1 MGWMVQGSNS
11 NGVSFSIP
19 IQKGPSAHAA
29 FCTMDTRS
37 LSPGVKWLGC
47 DLDHP
52 PPPISTK
59 VKERAGLYFYSPSGL
74 SWPVLG

>member
-1 MGWMVQGSNS
+1 MGWTVQGSNP
-11 NGVSFSIP
+11 NGASFSTP
-19 IQKGPSAHAA
+19 IQTSPGAHAA

-47 DLDHP
+47 GLDP
-52 PPPISTK
+52 PQSSTK
-59 VKERAGLYFYSPSGL
+59 FKERAELYFSPSGL